1 LPGVES
7 AVASPPA
14 AQSAVPAASGAR
26 FGSCAT
32 ALVIGRAANAAV
44 KANLEES
51 ISSELLLAESDVAYG
66 V

>member
-1 LPGVES
+1 
-7 AVASPPA
+7 
-14 AQSAVPAASGAR
+14 VPAASGAR

-51 ISSELLLAESDVAYG
+51 ISSELLLVESDVAYG